1 MNAARG
7 LSPFE
12 MVDLTEEDMAL
23 MQQNHED
30 LLNTS
35 LVSTSEVKADHTK
48 LIESTP
54 TDSEVF
60 IIMFKRYENLLF
72 TLFPSYFPLYKQVYA
87 TIKALREYSPNARA
101 ALQHKTKT
109 IILWIIPL

>member
-1 MNAARG
+1 MFEKHQDEKYKAQVIATAIKKVYIFDEADVLLYPNLVNTIVKRDWAASDIGNRAALVNAARG

-12 MVDLTEEDMAL
+12 MVDLTEEDMEL

-48 LIESTP
+48 LI
-54 TDSEVF
+54 
-60 IIMFKRYENLLF
+60 
-72 TLFPSYFPLYKQVYA
+72 
-87 TIKALREYSPNARA
+87 
-101 ALQHKTKT
+101 
-109 IILWIIPL
+109 